1 MEKIANLAIVNV
13 KVVIMKEKIN
23 VHLADH
29 NKYSSKE
36 NVLMN
41 ALQDIMKIQD
51 NAKNAM
57 IVVMNVMVAILI
69 IVLNVNQENYYIKE
83 NVF

>member
-1 MEKIANLAIVNV
+1 MEKVANLVIANA
-13 KVVIMKEKIN
+13 KVVIMKVKIN
-23 VHLADH
+23 AHLVDH

-41 ALQDIMKIQD
+41 VLQDIMKIQD
-51 NAKNAM
+51 NAKNVM